1 MTAALTLYYGRGTCA
16 QAVLIALYEAQAEF
30 DLKIINMAEGEQRT
44 PEFLALNPK
53 GRVPA
58 LRTPEG
64 VLSEVPALLLYVAQ
78 THEKAQLAPLGN
90 AFALAHMQELNMYLA
105 STVHVNH
112 AHNKRGNR
120 WADDE
125 AAQASMRAKVAAYM
139 RDCFDLIEQ
148 HYLSDKP
155 WVLGDQYSV
164 ADGYLFTVASWL
176 ESDGV
181 DIKQFPRVYAHTERM
196 LQREAVQKAL
206 QQ

>member
-30 DLKIINMAEGEQRT
+30 DLKIVNMAEGEQRSAD
-44 PEFLALNPK
+44 FLALNPK

-58 LRTPEG
+58 LRTSEG

-125 AAQASMRAKVAAYM
+125 VAQASMRAKVAANM

-181 DIKQFPRVYAHTERM
+181 NIKQFPRVYAHTERM

>member
-30 DLKIINMAEGEQRT
+30 ELKIVNMAEGEQRT
-44 PEFLALNPK
+44 PEFMALSPK

-125 AAQASMRAKVAAYM
+125 AAQASMRAKVAANM

>member
-125 AAQASMRAKVAAYM
+125 AAQASMRAKVAANM

-181 DIKQFPRVYAHTERM
+181 DIKQFPRVYAHTQRM
-196 LQREAVQKAL
+196 LQREAVQKAV

>member
-125 AAQASMRAKVAAYM
+125 AAQASMRAKVAGNM

>member
-125 AAQASMRAKVAAYM
+125 AAQASMRAKVAANM

-164 ADGYLFTVASWL
+164 EDGYLFTVASWL

>member
-30 DLKIINMAEGEQRT
+30 ELKIVNMAEGEQRT

-125 AAQASMRAKVAAYM
+125 AAQASMRAKVAANM

>member
-30 DLKIINMAEGEQRT
+30 DLKIVNMAEGEQRT

-125 AAQASMRAKVAAYM
+125 AAQASMRAKVAANM

>member
-30 DLKIINMAEGEQRT
+30 DLKIVNMAEGEQRSA
-44 PEFLALNPK
+44 EFLALNPK

-58 LRTPEG
+58 LSTPEG

-125 AAQASMRAKVAAYM
+125 AAQASMRAKVAANM

>member
-125 AAQASMRAKVAAYM
+125 AAQASMRAKVAANM